1 MDLRRLEEVL
11 DLALTEELPQET
23 NLDEIILKE
32 LKNWEPEILD
42 ELQKSDLAEMLEP
55 CAEANDY
62 VIYDEALTIDVK
74 GRPNIQEPL
83 LSELNDKFGND
94 TVGQIIFDEIQTFI
108 DYELPNDI
116 VILGRSGGYWGYDN
130 VTSAA
135 TITEH
140 GYELMKNEVNELLH
154 NNDLVFPERLID
166 AGDDRLELEGVVYD
180 CIYSN
185 VNSIAHVLLNN
196 EDTVEIEPGMLEK
209 MKELSDRI
217 DEKEAEMN
225 TEEFWSKYNED

>member
-1 MDLRRLEEVL
+1 MDLRRLEEAL

-23 NLDEIILKE
+23 NLEDKILKE

-83 LSELNDKFGND
+83 LSELNDKLGND
-94 TVGQIIFDEIQTFI
+94 TVGQIIFDEIQTFA

-140 GYELMKNEVNELLH
+140 GYEVLKNAVIGYL
-154 NNDLVFPERLID
+154 NDENLQYKERLAD
-166 AGDDRLELEGVVYD
+166 ADEDELEGIIYD

-185 VNSIAHVLLNN
+185 TNDLSTELREN
-196 EDTVEIEPGMLEK
+196 EETVEIESGMLEK